1 MCWCEVF
8 KVLSVWLADKFTV
21 QNPMNDDTSTY
32 LFKLYFLCTPGLES
46 SSWRGY
52 KQAGNTGQ
60 SPDSRSCRSAGTDSF
75 VGALNVPLES
85 LKVFPVLL
93 YWALSV
99 LKFRQHVNKNLAMQW
114 KLRLQTANRMRKR
127 SYSRCRNVLSELT
140 RSHRVLCLFSK
151 LSSSLWNR
159 AGWSLSSSRPQRR
172 RVLRLWENL
181 RFDIFNSGG
190 RPTVQVFGPALWS
203 CWGLW
208 DLSLDGRA
216 TFSTLSSEHH
226 SEAEAA
232 VSSVGRSEVS
242 ARSVSA
248 LRLPRRS
255 NSSSPAGSWLPSRRT
270 FHVRS
275 ARFLMDLL
283 PEASSCL

>member
-60 SPDSRSCRSAGTDSF
+60 SPDSRSWRSAGTDSF

-99 LKFRQHVNKNLAMQW
+99 LKFRQRVNKNLAMQW

-159 AGWSLSSSRPQRR
+159 AGWSLSSSRPQ
-172 RVLRLWENL
+172 
-181 RFDIFNSGG
+181 
-190 RPTVQVFGPALWS
+190 T
-203 CWGLW
+203 
-208 DLSLDGRA
+208 A
-216 TFSTLSSEHH
+216 TSSPNI
-226 SEAEAA
+226 
-232 VSSVGRSEVS
+232 
-242 ARSVSA
+242 SVSWWGDSSDCGRTLGLIFLTQEGA
-248 LRLPRRS
+248 PQFRSLGRLCD
-255 NSSSPAGSWLPSRRT
+255 PAEGSET
-270 FHVRS
+270 S
-275 ARFLMDLL
+275 A
-283 PEASSCL
+283 